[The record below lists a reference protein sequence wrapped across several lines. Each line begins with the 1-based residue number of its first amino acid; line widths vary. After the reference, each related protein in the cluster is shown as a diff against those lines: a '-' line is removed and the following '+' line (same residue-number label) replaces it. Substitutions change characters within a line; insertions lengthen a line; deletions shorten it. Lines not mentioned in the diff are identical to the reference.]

1 MSRHL
6 STNQFLGKE
15 DERDIFEGAMSI
27 QTEENLF
34 DQLTFDGKS
43 FRLPFPIDDH
53 PRIST
58 SLQLFL
64 LPWQV
69 SALLF
74 PASKREGTALTQR
87 TRTRRR
93 WRA

>member
-15 DERDIFEGAMSI
+15 DERDFFEGAMSI
-27 QTEENLF
+27 HTEENLF
-34 DQLTFDGKS
+34 DQLAS
-43 FRLPFPIDDH
+43 LRLPFPIDDH

-64 LPWQV
+64 LP
-69 SALLF
+69 
-74 PASKREGTALTQR
+74 
-87 TRTRRR
+87 
-93 WRA
+93 